1 MNGVKKFTCLLV
13 LISAFVA
20 CNDNND
26 DNKITKQEELILRAN
41 QFIHDHMS
49 TFYLWSEEMPN
60 IDYQKE
66 KDPIA
71 YFKKLL
77 VKEDS
82 ASIITDDA
90 QGLLES
96 FNNTNET
103 FGYSLIFYPINYG
116 KNYIAVVKYVYP
128 NSPAAGKLK
137 RGDIIIAV
145 NNAMITESNY
155 TQLNQNGTISLSKG
169 KLNGTTISNDGEP
182 FSLTSKKMDSN
193 PVLIN
198 KVIEK
203 GKDKIGYLMYTD
215 FAYTFNDNLK
225 NAFNEFKSKGITEL
239 VLDLRYNHGGDDAA
253 STLMCS
259 AIAPKDKAKDGEL
272 LSHEKWNTLCQKAF
286 ESKPEYDE
294 QIHRY
299 FQQVDCNLD
308 LPNKRVYIL
317 TTRETASASEYVA
330 ICLKPFMEVIL
341 IGTKT
346 YGKHT
351 TMMLMQP
358 LKEDENGETVL
369 DEELSNWLIAPVV
382 SRYTNTE
389 GEPSFTGGMEPDYKV
404 EDELLPT
411 AFALGD
417 ENEPL
422 LAKAIELITQVNRI
436 TPRRAVQP
444 ALNWQPIE
452 IPLNDI
458 RSNRIIYKN
467 IK

>member
-1 MNGVKKFTCLLV
+1 MNGVKKFMYLFVLL
-13 LISAFVA
+13 SAFIA
-20 CNDNND
+20 CNDDD
-26 DNKITKQEELILRAN
+26 DNKITKEEELTLRAN
-41 QFIHDHMS
+41 QFIHDEMS
-49 TFYLWSEEMPN
+49 TFYLWNEEMPN

-66 KDPIA
+66 KNTID
-71 YFKKLL
+71 YFNKLL
-77 VKEDS
+77 FAKDS
-82 ASIITDDA
+82 FSIITDDA

-96 FNNTNET
+96 LSNTNET
-103 FGYSLIFYPINYG
+103 FGYSLIFYPINSG
-116 KNYIAVVKYVYP
+116 KNYIGVVKYVYP
-128 NSPAAGKLK
+128 NSPADGKLK

-155 TQLNQNGTISLSKG
+155 TKLNQNGTISLLKG
-169 KLNGTTISNDGEP
+169 KLKGAEISNDGEP
-182 FSLTSKKMDSN
+182 FSLTSKKMESN

-215 FAYTFNDNLK
+215 FAYTFNNNLK
-225 NAFNEFKSKGITEL
+225 DVFNEFKSKGITEL

-259 AIAPKDKAKDGEL
+259 AIAPKANAKDGEL

-341 IGTKT
+341 IGTET

-358 LKEDENGETVL
+358 LKENENGETVL

-382 SRYTNTE
+382 SRYTNTQ
-389 GEPSFTGGMEPDYKV
+389 GEPNFTGGMKPDYKV
-404 EDELLPT
+404 EDELIPT

-417 ENEPL
+417 ANEPL
-422 LAKAIELITQVNRI
+422 LAKAIELITGENRR
-436 TPRRAVQP
+436 TPRRAMQSTP
-444 ALNWQPIE
+444 NWKPIE
-452 IPLNDI
+452 MPLNDI
-458 RSNRIIYKN
+458 RSNRIIYKY

>member
-1 MNGVKKFTCLLV
+1 MNGVKKFMYLFV

-20 CNDNND
+20 CHDDD
-26 DNKITKQEELILRAN
+26 DNKITKEEELTLRAN
-41 QFIHDHMS
+41 QFIHDEMS
-49 TFYLWSEEMPN
+49 TFYLWNEEMPN

-66 KDPIA
+66 KNTID
-71 YFKKLL
+71 YFNKLL
-77 VKEDS
+77 FAKDS
-82 ASIITDDA
+82 FSIITDDA

-96 FNNTNET
+96 LSNTNET
-103 FGYSLIFYPINYG
+103 FGYSLIFYPINSG
-116 KNYIAVVKYVYP
+116 KNYIGVVKYVYP
-128 NSPAAGKLK
+128 NSPADGKLK

-155 TQLNQNGTISLSKG
+155 TKLNQNGTISLLKG
-169 KLNGTTISNDGEP
+169 KLEGTTISNDGEP
-182 FSLTSKKMDSN
+182 FSLTSKKMESN

-215 FAYTFNDNLK
+215 FAYTFNNNLK
-225 NAFNEFKSKGITEL
+225 DVFNEFKSKGITEL

-259 AIAPKDKAKDGEL
+259 AIAPKDNAKDGEL

-341 IGTKT
+341 IGTET

-358 LKEDENGETVL
+358 VKENENGEPVL
-369 DEELSNWLIAPVV
+369 DEELSNWLMAPVV

-389 GEPSFTGGMEPDYKV
+389 GEPNFTGGIKPDYEV

-411 AFALGD
+411 SFALGD
-417 ENEPL
+417 ANEPL
-422 LAKAIELITQVNRI
+422 LAKAIELITGENRR
-436 TPRRAVQP
+436 TPRRAVQSTP
-444 ALNWQPIE
+444 NWKPIE

-458 RSNRIIYKN
+458 KSNRIIYKN